1 MTGAESTV
9 RFFLRYRVPLFI
21 LSLVVWGLSL
31 IALGNLRV
39 ANSLDV
45 WYPLGSAELKRYES
59 FKQLFGNDEFV
70 VVAVSGEQAFDS
82 EEGLEIIEAYTERF
96 YDIDGVATI
105 TSLLTVPSS
114 MRDVRARLLSD
125 DGRTTVILMQMIGGP
140 EAEEDR
146 PLVLAEIRG
155 AINEM
160 GLEARLAGNGVIYDA
175 LNQASTT
182 GARELLVSA
191 HIAMFILLAIFYRRL
206 VPVVATLLAVIMAT
220 SWMMGIYALMDRPL
234 NMVTMALPTLVLVMG
249 VANCAHLLRSV
260 ARTPDNGNHEQR
272 VIEGLARTAWPCC
285 VTSFTTAVGFLSLS
299 VAPLPVI
306 ANLGL
311 YGAAGMIFALLASFI
326 VVSFFLSWPA
336 AVPQFSRG
344 GSLSRLSRSLTAVAC
359 AAPRRT
365 IGLFVALGAIAVF
378 GVLRLD
384 ADTNSI
390 AYLPKNHPVRMD
402 SEFIE
407 SHIGAYAS
415 MDFLVLG
422 SSSPATDVDMLD
434 AVQTWQAEASHLPK
448 VDWSWSLIDA
458 LSVSA
463 TEKPSTLGADV
474 LETRLARVERLFPL
488 TTRTLLGDGNV
499 LRVSFGVPMQS
510 AGSARALV
518 RDLTAMAQMPPGI
531 RVEVAG
537 YIPLYTQIIDEIVS
551 SQLRGFAIALPLI
564 MILLGAALR
573 SWASALLAMLASL
586 LPILATLGLMGWVSI
601 PLDVAT
607 ATIATVVLGLVV
619 DDAVH
624 LLHHASKN
632 GIPGQPDIS
641 GLIRANAATGS
652 TLLLTSIVL
661 VTGFLLLGLA
671 DIRSIRWFG
680 LLGAFAMAFAIVADM
695 MLLPA
700 LAFMHRKFN
709 PGRRRARIR
718 RKISEIR

>member
-1 MTGAESTV
+1 VKGAERAV
-9 RFFLRYRVPLFI
+9 RFFWRYRVPLFI
-21 LSLVVWGLSL
+21 LSLIAWGFSL
-31 IALGNLRV
+31 VALGNLRV

-45 WYPLGSAELKRYES
+45 WYPLDSAELRRYES

-70 VVAVSGEQAFDS
+70 VVAVTGDEPFDS
-82 EEGLEIIEAYTERF
+82 EEGQEVIEAYTERF

-125 DGRTTVILMQMIGGP
+125 DGQTTIILMQMIGGP
-140 EAEEDR
+140 EAEEAR
-146 PLVLAEIRG
+146 PLVLAEIR
-155 AINEM
+155 AVIADM

-175 LNQASTT
+175 LNEASTT
-182 GARELLVSA
+182 GARELLASA
-191 HIAMFILLAIFYRRL
+191 HVAMFILLAIFYRRL

-220 SWMMGIYALMDRPL
+220 SWMMGIYALMGRPL

-260 ARTPDNGNHEQR
+260 ARTPDSGDHELR
-272 VIEGLARTAWPCC
+272 VITGLARTAWPCC

-306 ANLGL
+306 ADLGL

-326 VVSFFLSWPA
+326 VVSFFLAWQA
-336 AVPQFSRG
+336 TVPRFSPG
-344 GSLSRLSRSLTAVAC
+344 GTLSRLSRSMTAIAC

-365 IGLFVALGAIAVF
+365 IALFAALGVVAVF

-407 SHIGAYAS
+407 GHIGAYAS

-422 SSSPATDVDMLD
+422 SANPVTDLDMLD
-434 AVQTWQAEASHLPK
+434 AVQQWQAEASQLPK

-458 LSVSA
+458 LSVSEGE
-463 TEKPSTLGADV
+463 TPSVLGADAMQ
-474 LETRLARVERLFPL
+474 TRLARVERLFPL

-518 RDLTAMAQMPPGI
+518 RDLTDLAKMPPGI
-531 RVEVAG
+531 HVEVAG
-537 YIPLYTQIIDEIVS
+537 YIPLYTRIIDEIVS
-551 SQLRGFAIALPLI
+551 SQLRGFAVAIPLI
-564 MILLGAALR
+564 MILLGVALR
-573 SWASALLAMLASL
+573 SWASALLAMPASL
-586 LPILATLGLMGWVSI
+586 LPILATLGLMGWVAI

-624 LLHHASKN
+624 LLHHANQN
-632 GIPGQPDIS
+632 GIPGRPDIS

-671 DIRSIRWFG
+671 EIRSIRWFG

-700 LAFMHRKFN
+700 VAFMQRKFN
-709 PGRRRARIR
+709 PARRTSQRR
-718 RKISEIR
+718 RKIREIS

>member
-1 MTGAESTV
+1 MTQSERTV
-9 RFFLRYRVPLFI
+9 RFFWRNRIPLFI
-21 LSLVVWGLSL
+21 LSLIAWGLSVV
-31 IALGNLRV
+31 ALENLRV

-45 WYPLGSAELKRYES
+45 WYPLGSTELRRYES
-59 FKQLFGNDEFV
+59 FKKLFGNDEFV
-70 VVAVSGEQAFDS
+70 VVAVTNDQSFDS
-82 EEGLEIIEAYTERF
+82 EGGQELLETYTERF

-125 DGRTTVILMQMIGGP
+125 DGQTTIILMQMMGGP
-140 EAEEDR
+140 EAEEAR
-146 PLVLAEIRG
+146 PLVLAEIRA
-155 AINEM
+155 AIDEM
-160 GLEARLAGNGVIYDA
+160 GLQAKLAGNGVIYDA

-191 HIAMFILLAIFYRRL
+191 HIAMFVLLAIFYRRF
-206 VPVVATLLAVIMAT
+206 VAVVATLLAVIMAT

-260 ARTPDNGNHEQR
+260 ARMPDKGNHQER
-272 VIEGLARTAWPCC
+272 VIAGLAKTAWPCF
-285 VTSFTTAVGFLSLS
+285 VTSITTAVGFLSLS

-306 ANLGL
+306 ANLGM
-311 YGAAGMIFALLASFI
+311 YGAAGMIFALVASFI
-326 VVSFFLSWPA
+326 VVSFFLGWRA
-336 AVPQFSRG
+336 CVPQYSPG
-344 GSLSRLSRSLTAVAC
+344 GALSRLSRSMTAIAC

-365 IGLFVALGAIAVF
+365 IAAFVVLGVVAAF

-402 SEFIE
+402 SDFIE

-422 SSSPATDVDMLD
+422 SANPASDLEMLD
-434 AVQTWQAEASHLPK
+434 AVQAWQQQAVKLPK
-448 VDWSWSLIDA
+448 VDWTWSLIDA
-458 LSVSA
+458 VSIA
-463 TEKPSTLGADV
+463 GDSKPSALGAEV
-474 LETRLARVERLFPL
+474 LQTRLERVERLFPL
-488 TTRTLLGDGNV
+488 TTRTLLGEGNV

-518 RDLTAMAQMPPGI
+518 RELTDLAAMPSGI

-551 SQLRGFAIALPLI
+551 SQLRGFAVAIPLI
-564 MILLGAALR
+564 MILLGVALR
-573 SWASALLAMLASL
+573 SWPSALLAMPASL

-624 LLHHASKN
+624 LLHHASQN
-632 GIPGQPDIS
+632 GIPGRPDIA
-641 GLIRANAATGS
+641 GLIRANRATGS

-671 DIRSIRWFG
+671 EIRSIRWFG

-709 PGRRRARIR
+709 PGRRLTTA
-718 RKISEIR
+718 ISVESP